1 MKKYLLIILLLSSVT
16 YMSYS
21 QEKLHMAGVSYG
33 YNIGNVSFDPPVTHN
48 SVATFSNFSI
58 LYNYYHDLWGSSPY
72 FGFQTGFSRIE
83 SGYEIL
89 GQRYLTEMYRIPLV
103 SQFHIDF
110 WKMRFLINLGAYGAF
125 RSKLTEPKGSSFDTQ
140 DKRLEF
146 GIIGGGGLAFVVKP
160 FEIHLEAN
168 YNHSLTYLSDPRK
181 GGAERP
187 QYTYPNHLIFSA
199 SLFFHIKS
207 K

>member
-1 MKKYLLIILLLSSVT
+1 MKRYLLIPIILLFTSGILQ
-16 YMSYS
+16 S
-21 QEKLHMAGVSYG
+21 QDKLHMAGISYG
-33 YNIGNVSFDPPVTHN
+33 YIIGNVNFDPPVNHN
-48 SVATFSNFSI
+48 PVTTSSNFSV
-58 LYNYYHDLWGSSPY
+58 LYNYYHDIWGSSPY
-72 FGFQTGFSRIE
+72 FGFQTGLSRIE
-83 SGYEIL
+83 SGYEMSGTRFIT
-89 GQRYLTEMYRIPLV
+89 QMYRIPLV

-110 WKMRFLINLGAYGAF
+110 WRMRLLVNLGTYGAY
-125 RSKLTEPKGSSFDTQ
+125 RTGLSEPEGSSFDPE

-146 GIIGGGGLAFVVKP
+146 GIIGGGGLAFIVKP
-160 FEIHLEAN
+160 FEIHLEVN

-181 GGAERP
+181 GGSERP